1 MRNVMVDGA
10 DGPLGNRLAEF
21 LARRP
26 EVKRLVGVEPDSSS
40 DWSPD
45 IEMTAC
51 EPDHRRQ
58 LEFMQ
63 EYEIDT
69 VIQCGVAPDRSGAP
83 QQAEMAD
90 VIGTMRLGAAI
101 GHAESPVRC
110 WVVLSSSSVYPVN
123 SNRPLLNREGSKAPT
138 DVDVL
143 STSLLE
149 AEKYAGDVARR
160 APHLNVA
167 ILRLQELIGLDVR
180 GALSAHF
187 DQTLVPSVIGH
198 DPVIQFLH
206 IEDAVAAISFAAN
219 LELAGIYNVASR
231 GEIRFSDFLAN
242 TKRQGFWLPPIGA
255 GALAPFAAMLGLPH
269 IPDGLLDRL
278 RFGHAIDTGKIEAAG
293 FNASADQLDCAAVL
307 QR

>member
-1 MRNVMVDGA
+1 MKNVMLDGA
-10 DGPLGNRLAEF
+10 ASPLGNRLAEF
-21 LARRP
+21 LADRP
-26 EVKRLVGVEPDSSS
+26 EVKRLVGIEAELSS
-40 DWSPD
+40 DGSPE
-45 IEMTAC
+45 IETTAY

-58 LEFMQ
+58 LEFMR

-69 VIQCGVAPDRSGAP
+69 VIQCGVAPDRSGGP
-83 QQAEMAD
+83 MKSEMAD

-101 GHAESPVRC
+101 GHADSPVRS
-110 WVVLSSSSVYPVN
+110 WIVLSSSSVYPVN
-123 SNRPLLNREGSKAPT
+123 SNRPLLNHEGSKTLA
-138 DVDVL
+138 DEDVL

-149 AEKYAGDVARR
+149 AEEYAADVARR
-160 APHLNVA
+160 APHLNIA

-180 GALSAHF
+180 GALSSLF

-206 IEDAVAAISFAAN
+206 IEDAVAAVSYAAN

-231 GEIRFSDFLAN
+231 GVIRFDEFLAS
-242 TKRQGFWLPPIGA
+242 TRRQSFWLPPIEA
-255 GALAPFAAMLGLPH
+255 GPLAPFAAMLGLPH

-293 FNASADQLDCAAVL
+293 FKASADQLDCAAVL
-307 QR
+307 RR